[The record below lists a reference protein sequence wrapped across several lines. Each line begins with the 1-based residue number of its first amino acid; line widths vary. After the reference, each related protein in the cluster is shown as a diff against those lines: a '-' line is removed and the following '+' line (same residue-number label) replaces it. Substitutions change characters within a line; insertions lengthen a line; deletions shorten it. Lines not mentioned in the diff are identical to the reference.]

1 MKQKARPKKK
11 EQIPYIIQQIP
22 APQPHFTPHNNVST
36 ATFSSHAKQAESL
49 VNGDISIQFSHY
61 NNHILF
67 KSKHG
72 DMNDCVNIDVIHRKL
87 QNITGIS
94 FDNNSEIKG
103 ISDGYTTNKQGVKV
117 PLYDKN
123 VALSTVFAYEY
134 QHKIDSVRRD
144 LNSEIEKRKYADELL
159 NNRVTGVESDIKNL
173 DNEVDVLKS
182 TIADMDSQIKALESA
197 VTGLNN
203 EVSDLQSTVS
213 DMDSH
218 IKSLETELATAK
230 NNIQS
235 LTETCTD
242 YQARISQLERLTR
255 HFVIPET

>member
-1 MKQKARPKKK
+1 MKQKARSKKK

-22 APQPHFTPHNNVST
+22 APQPHFTHHNNVST

-87 QNITGIS
+87 QNITSIS

-159 NNRVTGVESDIKNL
+159 NNRVTGVEGDIKNL

-182 TIADMDSQIKALESA
+182 TIA
-197 VTGLNN
+197 
-203 EVSDLQSTVS
+203 

-242 YQARISQLERLTR
+242 YQSRISQLERLTK
-255 HFVIPET
+255 HFVTPTA